1 MSTLYRDT
9 KQKRAIWTVL
19 EAAHR
24 PLSPTQVQE
33 AVLQELPAVS
43 LATVYRVIKG
53 FVEEG
58 RLVPVSFPGAPDRYE
73 TKACA
78 AHHHHHFLCTSCG
91 RAFDLPG
98 CGLKV
103 STGLPEGFAISRH
116 EVVLYGSCDKC
127 LEAAIV

>member
-1 MSTLYRDT
+1 MKISQRDT
-9 KQKRAIWTVL
+9 KQKRAIWSVL
-19 EAAHR
+19 ESAHR
-24 PLSPTQVQE
+24 PLSPSQVQE
-33 AVLQELPAVS
+33 QVSQELPSVS
-43 LATVYRVIKG
+43 LATVYRVIKA
-53 FVEEG
+53 FVEDG

-78 AHHHHHFLCTSCG
+78 AHHHHHFLCTSCD

-103 STGLPEGFAISRH
+103 STGLPTGFAISRH

-127 LEAAIV
+127 AEARVV